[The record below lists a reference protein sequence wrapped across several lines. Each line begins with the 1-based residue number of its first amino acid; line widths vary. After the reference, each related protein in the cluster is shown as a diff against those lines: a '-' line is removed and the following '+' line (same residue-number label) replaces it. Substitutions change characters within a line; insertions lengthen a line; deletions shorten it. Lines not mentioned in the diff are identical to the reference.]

1 MGTMPYSFRNKF
13 GKYLSDP
20 VKAVNVLSLFYLVY
34 IAFLIASSLLP
45 EPFSEA
51 AGAMAW
57 LLPMLLFF
65 PFMLT
70 PDVPRDTGTGECTV
84 SAPGFSFG
92 RRAAL
97 VTLIF
102 LLPALWVIMT
112 VSAGTELLLGLA
124 GASQEK
130 EEITGSFWSA
140 VFSLALA
147 PAVLEEL
154 IFRVFPLR
162 MMRASPG
169 IAAAVVSAVMFSLMH
184 TNIFSIPYAFAA
196 GLIFAVADYIAQSFV
211 PSFILHF
218 LNNLLSA
225 FLMYRGDDGLT
236 TCIYIVIFVLALIV
250 IVSLIVFRK
259 KLSALFSFRGGSDR
273 AIASASLRSL
283 LVPEAALLFLL
294 AVLALL

>member
-97 VTLIF
+97 VTLIL

-124 GASQEK
+124 GASQENQ
-130 EEITGSFWSA
+130 EITGSFWSA

-154 IFRVFPLR
+154 IFRVFP
-162 MMRASPG
+162 
-169 IAAAVVSAVMFSLMH
+169 AAHDAR
-184 TNIFSIPYAFAA
+184 IPWDRSRSCKRRDVFAHA
-196 GLIFAVADYIAQSFV
+196 YEYIQHSVCFCRRTY
-211 PSFILHF
+211 IR
-218 LNNLLSA
+218 
-225 FLMYRGDDGLT
+225 RG
-236 TCIYIVIFVLALIV
+236 
-250 IVSLIVFRK
+250 
-259 KLSALFSFRGGSDR
+259 
-273 AIASASLRSL
+273 
-283 LVPEAALLFLL
+283 
-294 AVLALL
+294 